1 MTPQILNTI
10 LFVIVCIFI
19 ANGFFQGLI
28 HMLGSLLG
36 LVIGVFLASRYN
48 AALGSWLAGATGWN
62 KSVMAIV
69 AFVLTILVITRLFGY
84 VVHFL
89 EKTFH
94 IMKIP
99 LIGLANRL
107 AGAFFGFFEGI
118 FVVGATLIVINSMTF
133 VGADK
138 LIGASTV
145 AVSLIASSKI
155 LLPLLPKTISDLY
168 R

>member
-1 MTPQILNTI
+1 MP
-10 LFVIVCIFI
+10 VISRVVPVL
-19 ANGFFQGLI
+19 A
-28 HMLGSLLG
+28 
-36 LVIGVFLASRYN
+36 VVGVFLASRYDVL
-48 AALGSWLAGATGWN
+48 LGAWFAGATGWN
-62 KSVMAIV
+62 KNVMTVI
-69 AFVLTILVITRLFGY
+69 AFVVIVLVIARLFGF

-99 LIGLANRL
+99 LVGLANRL
-107 AGAFFGFFEGI
+107 AGGVFGFFEGV
-118 FVVGATLIVINSMTF
+118 FVVGATLIIINSLTF

-138 LIGASTV
+138 IIGASAV

-155 LLPLLPKTISDLY
+155 LLPLLPKMVSDLY

>member
-1 MTPQILNTI
+1 MSPQTFNTI
-10 LFVIVCIFI
+10 LLVIVLIFI
-19 ANGFFQGLI
+19 LNGFLQGLI

-36 LVIGVFLASRYN
+36 LVVGVFLSSRYDVG
-48 AALGSWLAGATGWN
+48 LGAWFASMSGWN
-62 KSVMAIV
+62 KNVMTVV
-69 AFVLTILVITRLFGY
+69 AFVVILIITIRVFGY
-84 VVHFL
+84 VVHYL

-107 AGAFFGFFEGI
+107 TGGLFGFFEGI
-118 FVVGATLIVINSMTF
+118 FVVGSTLIIMNSLTFIN
-133 VGADK
+133 ADK
-138 LIGASTV
+138 LIAASSV
-145 AVSLIASSKI
+145 AAALMASSKI